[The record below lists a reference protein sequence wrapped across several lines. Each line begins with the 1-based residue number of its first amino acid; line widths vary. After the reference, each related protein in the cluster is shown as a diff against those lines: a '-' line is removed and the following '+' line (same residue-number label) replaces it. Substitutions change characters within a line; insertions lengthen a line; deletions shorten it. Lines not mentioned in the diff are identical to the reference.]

1 MREGG
6 INEHLRSSFEQIS
19 SLTNANTVIGSPITT
34 PNGVTVIPVSKVTM
48 GYASGGVDFG
58 DGRGSIGKNAGG
70 GGGTGVA
77 ITPIAFLS
85 VGADAEVKLIPVS
98 ANVSVDK
105 VATLIEHAP
114 ELIEKIR
121 DALT

>member
-58 DGRGSIGKNAGG
+58 NERGSVSKSAGG

-85 VGADAEVKLIPVS
+85 IGADAEVKLIPVS

-105 VATLIEHAP
+105 VASLIEHAP